1 MSSAEKEPATK
12 GKAARGE
19 GLDSSTGSV
28 WELGG
33 TPMRINDLVALARGE
48 RALKLAESARAR
60 IDRSA
65 EVFAKLHARGDA
77 IYGVTTSVGGSVGTE
92 VPKAHSADLSLNVLR
107 MHGCGFGQILNEAE
121 AAAVI
126 LVRLSSLAHGMSGV
140 RLVVADRLVELL
152 RQGVLPQI
160 PSEGSVGA
168 SGDLTPLSYVAAL
181 LVGEREVF
189 YRGETR
195 KASEVLEELG
205 LSALRLD
212 PKEALAL
219 MNGTS
224 VATALSCLA
233 WERARRLARLASSV
247 AAATALA
254 IDGNAGHFDERIHAA
269 KPHPGQQR
277 VARWIRSDLS
287 GMPEPGASTRLQ
299 DRYSVR
305 CAPHVIGVL
314 VDSLR
319 WTEELLET
327 ELNGVSD
334 NPIVDVEAEEILHGG
349 NFYGGHVAQACDSL
363 KAAVANVACL
373 LDRQVM
379 LLCHPEENGGLPTD
393 LVGMEGSEACAHN
406 GFKAASIAASSMA
419 AEAMKLTMPASA
431 FSRSTELHN
440 QDKVPMAT
448 TAARDLL
455 RVVELAE
462 QVLSVALLAACQA
475 MDLRGV
481 TGTGALS
488 ELRGALRSEVPR
500 LTEDRRMDVDWAA
513 ALEMLRN
520 GRLTAHLSTADG
532 GEFEELG

>member
-1 MSSAEKEPATK
+1 MSSAEKEPASDLLASREAM
-12 GKAARGE
+12 GVSEPPA
-19 GLDSSTGSV
+19 

-33 TPMRINDLVALARGE
+33 SVMRIADLVALANGE
-48 RALKLAESARAR
+48 RRPVLAEVARLR
-60 IDRSA
+60 IQRSA
-65 EVFAKLHARGDA
+65 EVFAKLHERGDA
-77 IYGVTTSVGGSVGTE
+77 IYGVTTSVGGSVGTS
-92 VPKAHSADLSLNVLR
+92 VPKAHSADLSLNMLR
-107 MHGCGFGQILNEAE
+107 MHGCGFGRILNEVE
-121 AAAVI
+121 ASAVI
-126 LVRLSSLAHGMSGV
+126 LVRLSSLAKGMSGI
-140 RLVVADRLVELL
+140 RLVVAERLVELL
-152 RQGVLPQI
+152 AQGVLPQI

-189 YRGETR
+189 YRGESRT
-195 KASEVLEELG
+195 ASDVFEELG

-219 MNGTS
+219 MNGTA
-224 VATALSCLA
+224 VATALACLA

-269 KPHPGQQR
+269 KPHPGQKR
-277 VARWIRSDLS
+277 AAEWIRSDLS
-287 GMPEPGASTRLQ
+287 GMPVPGASTRLQ

-319 WTEELLET
+319 WTEGLLET

-334 NPIVDVEAEEILHGG
+334 NPIVDVEAEEVLHGG

-363 KAAVANVACL
+363 KTAVANVACL

-393 LVGMEGSEACAHN
+393 LVGVEGPEACAHN
-406 GFKAASIAASSMA
+406 GFKAATIAASSMA

-455 RVVELAE
+455 RVVELSE
-462 QVLSVALLAACQA
+462 QVMSIALLATCQA
-475 MDLRGV
+475 MDLRGISGS
-481 TGTGALS
+481 GTLS
-488 ELRGALRSEVPR
+488 ELRETIRGEVPQ
-500 LTEDRRMDVDWAA
+500 LVEDRRMDFDCASV
-513 ALEMLRN
+513 LEMLRD
-520 GRLTAHLSTADG
+520 GRLASAENVDDG
-532 GEFEELG
+532 VELG